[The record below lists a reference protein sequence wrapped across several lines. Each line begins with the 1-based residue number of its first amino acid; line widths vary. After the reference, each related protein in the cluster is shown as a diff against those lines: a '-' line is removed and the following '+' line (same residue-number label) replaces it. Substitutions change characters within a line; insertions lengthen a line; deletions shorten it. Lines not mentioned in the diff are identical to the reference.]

1 MNYQD
6 HIIYESEFLP
16 GVSILVLF
24 AENSKYSEIEPMF
37 QEFGYGFMIPDKNI
51 VIIDGELFVDNL
63 ELDVL
68 KFIEAH
74 EIAHV
79 ILGHDGPRNEDDEID
94 ADLGAYI
101 LLSQKNYSNSIS
113 VLLDEFESRHG
124 LEFSKDLLDRIKHN
138 F

>member
-1 MNYQD
+1 MEN
-6 HIIYESEFLP
+6 HILYKSEFLP
-16 GVSILVLF
+16 DVSILVIF
-24 AENSKYSEIEPMF
+24 ENHPKYDEISPVF
-37 QEFGYGFMIPDKNI
+37 KKFGYGFMVPKKNM
-51 VIIDGELFVDNL
+51 VIIDGELFVDNFGM
-63 ELDVL
+63 DVL
-68 KFIEAH
+68 KFVEAH